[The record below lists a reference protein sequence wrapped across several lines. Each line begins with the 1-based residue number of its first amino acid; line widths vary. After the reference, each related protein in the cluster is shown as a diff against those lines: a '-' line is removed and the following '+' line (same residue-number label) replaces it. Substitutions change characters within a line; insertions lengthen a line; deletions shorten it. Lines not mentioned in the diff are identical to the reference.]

1 MSTTATENGNLQDVI
16 EGRDLKAII
25 KNVDSEFN
33 LSYHHSHPRNVLS
46 SPFNKQEEV

>member
-25 KNVDSEFN
+25 KNVDSKHYD
-33 LSYHHSHPRNVLS
+33 SYHHPHRHYVLS
-46 SPFNKQEEV
+46 SSPMKRRRK